1 KNSVGIYLLLVWYI
15 PNFRLLYTYR
25 IFGIYLPNFKRHFSK
40 MKQRSAK
47 LKRRLDEMKERN
59 GEVRVD
65 WHGTKKGFFSI

>member
-1 KNSVGIYLLLVWYI
+1 
-15 PNFRLLYTYR
+15 
-25 IFGIYLPNFKRHFSK
+25 